1 MHLIALTHLKGLRKT
16 PHHVFVPWV
25 LVVRVRHKTRNGTSF
40 ERTHLG
46 EGGLRQIAA
55 IGPKLVVVIWHALR
69 AASRRDDI
77 LAMPPSAIV
86 SWSEKGRWAIR
97 QRRKTES

>member
-1 MHLIALTHLKGLRKT
+1 MHFIALTHFKGLRKA
-16 PHHVFVPWV
+16 PHHVFMSWV

-55 IGPKLVVVIWHALR
+55 IGPKLVVVIRHALR
-69 AASRRDDI
+69 AASMR
-77 LAMPPSAIV
+77 P
-86 SWSEKGRWAIR
+86 
-97 QRRKTES
+97 